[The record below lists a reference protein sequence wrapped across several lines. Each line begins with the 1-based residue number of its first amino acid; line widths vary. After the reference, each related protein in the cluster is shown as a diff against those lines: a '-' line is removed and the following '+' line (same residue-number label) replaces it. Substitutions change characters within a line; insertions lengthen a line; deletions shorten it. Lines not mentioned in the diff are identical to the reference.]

1 MTNNGEG
8 NSAAEAAR
16 AFLLLY
22 SPDKPARFSSP
33 GEPIRNP
40 GTLIQQALDEAQFVL
55 NQTSSAS
62 IKERSAAIA
71 RFRKRQ
77 LLVSAMHFVTAS
89 GFALLL
95 AKQWPDIIKWIG
107 AVVSL
112 GAGVLGLTIPSS
124 LPSSER
130 QMLDDIQGVSE
141 LSARIV
147 KIQAK
152 IRFGLDV
159 ISPAINAESLT
170 IIEKASAL
178 AKRYQLDQVAAA
190 AGGLPRPTRAAM
202 HSSPGN

>member
-1 MTNNGEG
+1 
-8 NSAAEAAR
+8 
-16 AFLLLY
+16 
-22 SPDKPARFSSP
+22 
-33 GEPIRNP
+33 
-40 GTLIQQALDEAQFVL
+40 
-55 NQTSSAS
+55 
-62 IKERSAAIA
+62 
-71 RFRKRQ
+71 
-77 LLVSAMHFVTAS
+77 MHFVTAS

-95 AKQWPDIIKWIG
+95 AKQWPEIIKWIG

-124 LPSSER
+124 LPSSEK
-130 QMLDDIQGVSE
+130 QMLDDIQEVSE

-178 AKRYQLDQVAAA
+178 AKRHQLDQVAAA
-190 AGGLPRPTRAAM
+190 AGGLPRPTRASM
-202 HSSPGN
+202 HSSLGS